1 MRSLLAVAEFFASF
15 IRPLDCCGFNLSVD
29 VTGNR
34 FFVC

>member
-1 MRSLLAVAEFFASF
+1 MRFLLAVLFFASF

>member
-1 MRSLLAVAEFFASF
+1 MRSLLAVFFASF

-29 VTGNR
+29 VTGNQ